1 MVNQLLKTEKVSLN
15 RACGLVGIS
24 RSGWYRGA
32 DSRTKEADKAV
43 QDALNKVVERN
54 PRWGFW
60 KCHHS
65 LRLKGHPW
73 NHKRVWRVYCQMG
86 LNLPR
91 RTRKRIPKR
100 QAQPLEVSAQ
110 PNQMW
115 SMDFMHDTLTCGKRF
130 RVLNII
136 DEGVRE
142 ALRIEVDTSLP
153 AARVVRVLE
162 QLKQERPLPKQ
173 IRADNGPE
181 LISTT
186 LINWCEHNGVALHH
200 IQPGKPTQNAYVER
214 FNRTFRTELLDAYL
228 FDRIS
233 QVREMVADWME
244 IYNTERPHD
253 ALGNLPPAV
262 FCATS
267 MSSPVGQSGK
277 NNELLL
283 PDN

>member
-1 MVNQLLKTEKVSLN
+1 MVNQLLKTGKVSLN

-91 RTRKRIPKR
+91 RTRKRVPKR
-100 QAQPLEVSAQ
+100 
-110 PNQMW
+110 
-115 SMDFMHDTLTCGKRF
+115 
-130 RVLNII
+130 
-136 DEGVRE
+136 
-142 ALRIEVDTSLP
+142 
-153 AARVVRVLE
+153 
-162 QLKQERPLPKQ
+162 QERPLPKQ
-173 IRADNGPE
+173 IRVDNAPE

-186 LINWCEHNGVALHH
+186 LMNWCEHNGVTLHH

-267 MSSPVGQSGK
+267 MSSPDGQSGK